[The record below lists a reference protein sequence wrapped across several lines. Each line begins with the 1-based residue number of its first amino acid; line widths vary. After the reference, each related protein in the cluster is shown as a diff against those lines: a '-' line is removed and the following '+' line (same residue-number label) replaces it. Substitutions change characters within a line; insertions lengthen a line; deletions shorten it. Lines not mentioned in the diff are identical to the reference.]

1 MYTSVIHTPI
11 GALTICSNGAAVTAL
26 RFGIYRE
33 EDGRDLPVHQA
44 CQQQLEEYFMG
55 RRKAFDLPLA
65 PEGTPFQQEV
75 WALLRTIPYGSTLSY
90 GQVAAALGR
99 PRAARAVGLANN
111 RNPIPIIIP
120 CHRVVGSSGKLVR
133 YAGGLPIKETL
144 LELEARH
151 P

>member
-1 MYTSVIHTPI
+1 
-11 GALTICSNGAAVTAL
+11 
-26 RFGIYRE
+26 
-33 EDGRDLPVHQA
+33 
-44 CQQQLEEYFMG
+44 MG
-55 RRKAFDLPLA
+55 RRKVFDLPLA

-120 CHRVVGSSGKLVR
+120 CHRVVGSGGQLTG
-133 YAGGLPIKETL
+133 YAGGLGRKRFL
-144 LELEARH
+144 LELEGAL

>member
-26 RFGIYRE
+26 RFG
-33 EDGRDLPVHQA
+33 V
-44 CQQQLEEYFMG
+44 
-55 RRKAFDLPLA
+55 
-65 PEGTPFQQEV
+65 FQQEV

-120 CHRVVGSSGKLVR
+120 CHRVVGSSGKLVG